1 MSTLYKAFGGDR
13 KRKKQHKS
21 QCKVNVGSISTLQKK
36 KKRKLTFW
44 LKLKTTTTKETPPSP
59 PSGCVMKLD

>member
-36 KKRKLTFW
+36 KK
-44 LKLKTTTTKETPPSP
+44 KEANF
-59 PSGCVMKLD
+59 LA